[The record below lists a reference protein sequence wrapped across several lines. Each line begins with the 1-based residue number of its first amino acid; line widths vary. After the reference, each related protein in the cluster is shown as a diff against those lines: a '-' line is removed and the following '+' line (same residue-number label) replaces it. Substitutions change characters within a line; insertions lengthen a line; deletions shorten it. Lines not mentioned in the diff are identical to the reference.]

1 MENGNG
7 FDLIFGVIA
16 LLIVISGLLMLFQ
29 GIGAMNKD
37 D

>member
-1 MENGNG
+1 MENANWL
-7 FDLIFGVIA
+7 DVIFGVIA

>member
-7 FDLIFGVIA
+7 LDLIFGVIA

-29 GIGAMNKD
+29 GISAMNKD

>member
-7 FDLIFGVIA
+7 IDLIFGIIA

-29 GIGAMNKD
+29 GISAMNKD